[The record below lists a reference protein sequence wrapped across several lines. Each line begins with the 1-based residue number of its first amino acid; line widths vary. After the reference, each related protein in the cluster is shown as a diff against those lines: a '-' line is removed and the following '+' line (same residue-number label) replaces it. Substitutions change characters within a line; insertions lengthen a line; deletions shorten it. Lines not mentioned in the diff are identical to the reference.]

1 MTARGGPA
9 RSGRSRVLGAL
20 ALTLIL
26 FGSALAMYET
36 PGASA
41 APAGATA
48 APAPVAATAAP
59 HPASSAA
66 PSTPGPAASPGI
78 AATARP
84 ASGGTTGRGTF
95 FDQSNLSLPNA
106 TQQYCYGYSYVG
118 APSTCGNTT
127 VDPSI
132 NITSTGTI
140 GVAFTAISNFTNCP
154 SVANISNATSSVIG
168 FQASTTNGASWS
180 APVYLANANCS
191 AALNLSDAWEPS
203 LTSLANGTFVLAY
216 VQFGQYL
223 YPGCIGCIPE
233 HVPYIYPYDVTTDDL
248 VVQESYNG
256 GATWT
261 APDIVNSLVN
271 PNPNACF
278 SPNGWPAFRP
288 TITAWGSDV
297 YLAWE
302 NASRADDYCVS
313 QQFSAAIQ
321 YAYSTDG
328 GITWSQPKTMPT
340 VDGSLYST
348 YNPTSYSV
356 DPFLLATS
364 TGSVYLAYDTDLN
377 ESSTA
382 TCVNNTCF
390 GGLMTMDI
398 EFANATNGTGAPW
411 SFHTAARDF
420 LSEPYDNCGPNFYC
434 PMYGDSVQ
442 IGYDGID
449 GLLYLTYTQMGF
461 ISICYT
467 FGCGYGDTVSEAV
480 VQNSTT
486 NGASWSTA
494 RTLGHL
500 IVPVGG
506 PSEQGEFMPTIT
518 VDHNGTAQLA
528 LMDWNGSICQYVT
541 IYAYSYCGGYEEMYF
556 NSTTNGSSW
565 NGPVVVSSWIIGPTD
580 DAYIGE
586 YDSAAVA
593 ASGQVFF
600 AWTDSTCVPGTTS
613 PFCDFLAPGNP
624 EPDTGVVVS
633 WLYEGVGL
641 TLTYTE
647 TGLPSTTPWV
657 VSLLGNIRQG
667 LGPLSIAGVPPALA
681 LLWDIPWV
689 NASYGQAWV
698 SAPAAGTPAAPASF
712 TKNTTLA
719 FTFTE
724 FVQLIVGMNP
734 PMDVYYVTPGYNE
747 ATYSMTPLPQTTW
760 VAVNTSFTLSV
771 NPQPISCVSYC
782 YFQNL
787 SWVAWAG
794 TGAGSVSSN
803 ATSIT
808 FTTSTTPINETATF
822 LYNGYCYS
830 SYPYGNGT
838 LYCQG
843 VGDYPLNYHE
853 TGLPA
858 NTTWAVTTVVNAT
871 VNGTL
876 VSESST
882 PWLNATTGQGAVQYT
897 AWTVPAAGGME
908 WVPTSATPASPVK
921 EPLQTVVD
929 LTYRLVAPT
938 TQEFAANLSAV
949 GLPNGTLWS
958 ADVGNS
964 SYAVT
969 GGSLSVSVPGGR
981 ALALDGAPVYTED
994 GVGYYVSNVTVVP
1007 YVVNETA
1014 TTGTVLPDDYTFN
1027 GSAHVSLQYSPMY
1040 WLDVS
1045 NSTGGTVSPASLW
1058 VPAGSSESV
1067 TATASPGYHFLDWT
1081 GAGPGATSTAQDR
1094 NATATI
1100 RPTGPVSEFATFRKD
1115 PAPTWNVTV
1124 LAAGLPS
1131 GTGFTVTLGN
1141 ATYSSTNGTVQ
1152 VGELDNGSYG
1162 FAALDSYAA
1171 NASGTRWVP
1180 TSWYASYGL
1189 PGAGGLPIE
1198 SNGMIWVNYTT
1209 QYVLTVA
1216 TTPDGTVTPS
1226 TLVGSTWED
1235 NGTTVALDATPSFHY
1250 EFVGWNASGSGSV
1263 RGSATQISVRMDS
1276 PVWESATFQYR
1287 VFPAPAT
1294 YSLTVNET
1302 GLPANTAWNVT
1313 AGTGNASAGG
1323 TKPALVLSGLN
1334 GSYMLS
1340 VATVYTALGTRYVA
1354 NGSEPLPVM
1363 VTANRSASVSFATQ
1377 YALSVS
1383 GGLGGSVSGSGTT
1396 WEASGASVTLT
1407 ATPASG
1413 DTFVG
1418 WNGTGPGSYTGPTTS
1433 PQITVG
1439 GPVNETAT
1447 FAPFVPTSTTASPT
1461 AGQVPALGLLV
1472 ALLVVGLVVGLLVGR
1487 RGGGGGRAPA
1497 EPEPDSGFE
1506 AEGTPMDAPSD
1517 DTYGG
1522 APPVYDEGTA

>member
-1 MTARGGPA
+1 MTASGPSV
-9 RSGRSRVLGAL
+9 RSGRSRLLGAL

-26 FGSALAMYET
+26 LGSSLALYGV

-41 APAGATA
+41 APAGPAA
-48 APAPVAATAAP
+48 APATPAVAPVPHPSSVAAPPAP
-59 HPASSAA
+59 A
-66 PSTPGPAASPGI
+66 PTASPGV
-78 AATARP
+78 APTVRP
-84 ASGGTTGRGTF
+84 AAGSTTGRGTF
-95 FDQSNLSLPNA
+95 FDQANLSQPNVGSR
-106 TQQYCYGYSYVG
+106 YCYSYSFAVGY
-118 APSTCGNTT
+118 STCGNTT

-132 NITSTGTI
+132 NISSSGTI

-154 SVANISNATSSVIG
+154 AVANISNFTSSVIG
-168 FQASTTNGASWS
+168 FQASTTGGAAWS
-180 APVYLANANCS
+180 APVYLANQNCS
-191 AALNLSDAWEPS
+191 DALNLSYAWEPS
-203 LTSLANGTFVLAY
+203 LTSLSNGTFVVAY
-216 VQFGQYL
+216 VEFGQYV

-233 HVPYIYPYDVTTDDL
+233 NVPYIYPYDVTTDDL

-261 APDIVNSLVN
+261 APDIVNSSVN
-271 PNPNACF
+271 PNPGSCGAA
-278 SPNGWPAFRP
+278 SGWPAFRP
-288 TITAWGSDV
+288 SITAWGADV

-313 QQFSAAIQ
+313 QQFSAAVQ
-321 YAYSTDG
+321 YSYSTDG
-328 GITWSQPKTMPT
+328 GVTWSAPKTMPT
-340 VDGSLYST
+340 IDGSLYSSF
-348 YNPTSYSV
+348 NPTAYSV

-382 TCVNNTCF
+382 VCVNNTCF
-390 GGLMTMDI
+390 GGLMTMDL

-411 SFHTAARDF
+411 SFHVAARDF

-434 PMYGDSVQ
+434 PMYGDAVQ
-442 IGYDGID
+442 IGYSGIN

-461 ISICYT
+461 ISVCYT

-486 NGASWSTA
+486 NGANWSTA

-500 IVPVGG
+500 VVPVGG
-506 PSEQGEFMPTIT
+506 SSEQGQFMPTIT

-528 LMDWNGSICQYVT
+528 LMDLNGSICQYVA
-541 IYAYSYCGGYEEMYF
+541 IYSYTYCGGLEELYF

-565 NGPVVVSSWIIGPTD
+565 NGPVVVSTWVVGPTD
-580 DAYIGE
+580 DPYLGE

-593 ASGQVFF
+593 SSGRVFF
-600 AWTDSTCVPGTTS
+600 AWTDSTCNSLTTYPWCYYLS
-613 PFCDFLAPGNP
+613 PGNT
-624 EPDTGVVVS
+624 ETNTSVVVS
-633 WLYEGVGL
+633 WLYEGAGL

-647 TGLPSTTPWV
+647 TGLPSGTPWV

-667 LGPLSIAGVPPALA
+667 VGALSISGVPPALA
-681 LLWDIPWV
+681 LLWSIPWV
-689 NASYGQAWV
+689 NASYGEAWV
-698 SAPAAGTPAAPASF
+698 PAPVAGTPSAPASF

-719 FTFTE
+719 FVFAE
-724 FVQLIVGMNP
+724 YVQVIISLNP
-734 PMDVYYVTPGYNE
+734 PLDVYYVTPGYNE
-747 ATYSMTPLPQTTW
+747 ATYSMTPLPGTTW
-760 VAVNTSFTLSV
+760 AAVNSSFTLSV

-787 SWVAWAG
+787 TWVAWAG
-794 TGAGSVSSN
+794 TGAGSISTN
-803 ATSIT
+803 ATSVT
-808 FTTSTTPINETATF
+808 FTVSTSPINETATF

-853 TGLPA
+853 TGLPT
-858 NTTWAVTTVVNAT
+858 NTTWGVTTVVNAT
-871 VNGTL
+871 ANGTL
-876 VSESST
+876 VAESST

-908 WVPTSATPASPVK
+908 WVPTSTTPASPVK

-929 LTYRLVAPT
+929 ITYSLVAAT
-938 TQEFAANLSAV
+938 TQEFGANLSAV

-958 ADVGNS
+958 ADVGTS

-969 GGSLSVSVPGGR
+969 GGSLSVAVPGGR

-994 GVGYYVSNVTVVP
+994 GVGYYVSSVTVVP
-1007 YVVNETA
+1007 YVVNET
-1014 TTGTVLPDDYTFN
+1014 TMTGTVLPDDYTFN
-1027 GSAHVSLQYSPMY
+1027 GSAHVYLQYSPMY

-1058 VPAGSSESV
+1058 VPAGASESL
-1067 TATASPGYHFLDWT
+1067 TATPSPGYHFLDWT
-1081 GAGPGATSTAQDR
+1081 GAGPGATSSAEAH

-1100 RPTGPVSEFATFRKD
+1100 RPTGPVSEFATFRKN

-1141 ATYSSTNGTVQ
+1141 TSYSSTNGTVQ
-1152 VGELDNGSYG
+1152 VGELNNGSYG
-1162 FAALDSYAA
+1162 FAALDSYAT

-1180 TSWYASYGL
+1180 TSWYASYGV
-1189 PGAGGLPIE
+1189 PGAGGLPIQ

-1216 TTPDGTVTPS
+1216 STPDGTVTPS

-1235 NGTTVALDATPSFHY
+1235 NGTTVVLDAIPVFHY
-1250 EFVGWNASGSGSV
+1250 EFVGWNASGPGSV
-1263 RGSATQISVRMDS
+1263 KGATSQISVAMAG

-1294 YSLTVNET
+1294 YALTVTET

-1323 TKPALVLSGLN
+1323 TKPALILTGLN

-1340 VATVYTALGTRYVA
+1340 VATVYAALGTRYVA
-1354 NGSEPLPVM
+1354 NGSAPVPVT
-1363 VTANRSASVSFATQ
+1363 VTANGTASVTFATE
-1377 YALSVS
+1377 YELSVS
-1383 GGLGGSVSGSGTT
+1383 GGLGGSVSGAGAT

-1413 DTFVG
+1413 YVFVG
-1418 WNGTGPGSYTGPTTS
+1418 WNGTGTGSYTGTETS
-1433 PQITVG
+1433 PQITAS
-1439 GPVNETAT
+1439 GPVNETAS
-1447 FAPFVPTSTTASPT
+1447 FAPFVPKSTTASAT

-1487 RGGGGGRAPA
+1487 RGGGGSRAPA
-1497 EPEPDSGFE
+1497 DAEPEGGVE
-1506 AEGTPMDAPSD
+1506 AEGTPMEAPAD

-1522 APPVYDEGTA
+1522 APPSYDESTP